1 MGLAAACVSDD
12 QIPAMLCLL
21 RATADALL
29 VTGPSS
35 GSDKLRLPYRV
46 VSEQYTT
53 DASHLECGAIFQY
66 AADRPDVVGHARL
79 RVTALAQLLC
89 NGQSPPSSNWKSCN
103 SPYPGIQ

>member
-12 QIPAMLCLL
+12 HIPAVLCLR

-35 GSDKLRLPYRV
+35 GSDKLRSPYRV
-46 VSEQYTT
+46 VSEQPTT
-53 DASHLECGAIFQY
+53 DVSDLECGAIFQY
-66 AADRPDVVGHARL
+66 AADRPDFVGHARL
-79 RVTALAQLLC
+79 RLTALAQLLC
-89 NGQSPPSSNWKSCN
+89 NGQPPPPSNWKSCD